1 MRWCC
6 GRTGL
11 RIRLPSTRT
20 AEGSVSWQDHNT
32 LLYENIRR
40 FTMGQFRSTVH
51 GLVVQASALL
61 TDELL
66 LCKDM
71 PAVPWQTMC
80 DNPMNRMPGWSFL
93 KDTRTK
99 WPVDGRTWMLDR
111 VKADC
116 KLQRKFYT
124 QGQMSPAKVTH
135 YAKVADELLER
146 LLVLPAASRRE
157 GRNYEVFAT
166 RTRWP
171 ETSATF
177 SLTRACWCT

>member
-1 MRWCC
+1 MISEVTRLVD
-6 GRTGL
+6 GFSRYGTSSPLENMVVL
-11 RIRLPSTRT
+11 RAYGFSIHFNRT

-32 LLYENIRR
+32 LLYENIS

-51 GLVVQASALL
+51 GLVAQASALL

-99 WPVDGRTWMLDR
+99 WPVDGQTWMLDR
-111 VKADC
+111 VRGMPSCRGCSTPKA
-116 KLQRKFYT
+116 R
-124 QGQMSPAKVTH
+124 
-135 YAKVADELLER
+135 
-146 LLVLPAASRRE
+146 
-157 GRNYEVFAT
+157 
-166 RTRWP
+166 
-171 ETSATF
+171 
-177 SLTRACWCT
+177 